1 MILEPPYYRVV
12 IADDHR
18 IVSTGLKSIFSKEH
32 GFETVLL
39 ACNGVEVINF
49 LKRNSTDMVLMD
61 INMPLLDGIE
71 TTKIVKKDYPD
82 VKVLILSMHDREGY
96 IKSAIQAGADGYIL
110 KSAEG
115 GELLKAAT
123 QIMVGNTYF
132 SQEVTAT
139 LIKRMRLYGESE
151 GIVLTEKEKATLRLI
166 SDGYT
171 SLQIAEKLFVSRHT
185 IETYRK
191 NLLLK
196 FEAKNV
202 SELVKIAITEGFIQ

>member
-1 MILEPPYYRVV
+1 MESKWPRVI

-18 IVSTGLKSIFSKEH
+18 IVCTGLQSLFSVEN
-32 GFETVLL
+32 GFQTVSL
-39 ACNGVEVINF
+39 ACNGMEVINF
-49 LKRNSTDMVLMD
+49 LKKETADLVIMD

-71 TTKIVKKDYPD
+71 ATKIIKKDYPE
-82 VKVLILSMHDREGY
+82 VKVLILSMHDKEGY
-96 IKSAIQAGADGYIL
+96 IKNAIQAGADGYIL
-110 KSAEG
+110 KNAEG
-115 GELLKAAT
+115 EELLNAAM
-123 QIMVGNTYF
+123 QIMEGGTYF

-151 GIVLTEKEKATLRLI
+151 GIVLSEKEKAILRLI
-166 SDGYT
+166 SDGFT
-171 SLQIAEKLFVSRHT
+171 SVQIAEKLFVSRHT

-202 SELVKIAITEGFIQ
+202 SELVKIAVTEGFV